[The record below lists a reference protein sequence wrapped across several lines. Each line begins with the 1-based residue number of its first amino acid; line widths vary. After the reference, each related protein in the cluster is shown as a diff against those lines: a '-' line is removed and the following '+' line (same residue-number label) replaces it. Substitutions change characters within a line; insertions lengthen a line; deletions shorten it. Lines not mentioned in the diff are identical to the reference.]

1 MRPSKSPGRLG
12 NTLLNSNVIRE
23 QLEARERLF
32 SPFAVC
38 SSDSIGRAIPEES
51 SPIRTEFQRDRDRP
65 IEWAEAES
73 AQKIDEKQKNILNI
87 WMEREGGVYINDQPH
102 TMEQATTVVAPLYAA
117 SERALVISVRGDRE
131 VPYRYMDQLQTALV
145 NAGVV
150 RVVFA
155 TQLEQSM
162 QRERR

>member
-1 MRPSKSPGRLG
+1 MAIRGGGFEKSSKASSEIPSSSMADIAF
-12 NTLLNSNVIRE
+12 LLLIFFMVTT
-23 QLEARERLF
+23 
-32 SPFAVC
+32 V
-38 SSDSIGRAIPEES
+38 
-51 SPIRTEFQRDRDRP
+51 FQQDRDRP

-87 WMEREGGVYINDQPH
+87 WLEREGGVYINDQPH

>member
-1 MRPSKSPGRLG
+1 MGIKGAGFEKSSKASSEIPSSSMADIAF
-12 NTLLNSNVIRE
+12 LLLIFFMVTT
-23 QLEARERLF
+23 
-32 SPFAVC
+32 V
-38 SSDSIGRAIPEES
+38 
-51 SPIRTEFQRDRDRP
+51 FQRDSNRP

-87 WMEREGGVYINDQPH
+87 WMERGGDLYINDQLY

-117 SERALVISVRGDRE
+117 SERALVISIRGDRE

-155 TQLEQSM
+155 TQLEQNM

>member
-1 MRPSKSPGRLG
+1 MAIKGGGFQKSSKASSEIPSSSMADIAF
-12 NTLLNSNVIRE
+12 LLLIFFMVTTV
-23 QLEARERLF
+23 F
-32 SPFAVC
+32 P
-38 SSDSIGRAIPEES
+38 
-51 SPIRTEFQRDRDRP
+51 RDRDRP
-65 IEWAEAES
+65 IEWTEAES

-87 WMEREGGVYINDQPH
+87 WLEREGGVYINDQPH
-102 TMEQATTVVAPLYAA
+102 TMEQATTIVAPLYAA
-117 SERALVISVRGDRE
+117 SQRALVISIRGDRE

-155 TQLEQSM
+155 TQLEQNM